1 MMKYKKIFII
11 TITIILSM
19 IHIYLL
25 YHYGCLRDEYN
36 IVGWSQLGN
45 CLWLGLLF
53 SIIALIVVSIYL
65 KKSYKILLIIWSIY
79 FLFSTVTIYQ
89 YYNFAKEYPLG
100 VKIEYE

>member
-1 MMKYKKIFII
+1 MKYKKIFII
-11 TITIILSM
+11 ITIILSV

-36 IVGWSQLGN
+36 IVRWSNLGN

-53 SIIALIVVSIYL
+53 SIIALIIASIYI
-65 KKSYKILLIIWSIY
+65 KKAYKILFIILGIY
-79 FLFSTVTIYQ
+79 FLFSVATISW

-100 VKIEYE
+100 VEIEYIE